1 MHKCLE
7 MSWCWSCKLLSQVL
21 FWGWCRFR
29 MWSSFSTYCAS
40 PNRWSSDT
48 TDIIETAKD
57 DPMRQTEKR
66 QTGAT
71 RIPRRC
77 EYYGVETSECRRRN
91 KQRHTPRHYSQHLVS
106 KRLQHA
112 DIRITTAHQFNRLG
126 QRKAIRLG
134 GTESIEFKPGTGCLE
149 IFTCTKKVTFSFCL
163 FVGLQVFV
171 QWANLWGR
179 ASALTHERGHASPQ
193 IVNSSS

>member
-1 MHKCLE
+1 M
-7 MSWCWSCKLLSQVL
+7 V
-21 FWGWCRFR
+21 FVFY
-29 MWSSFSTYCAS
+29 STYCAS
-40 PNRWSSDT
+40 PNRLSSDT
-48 TDIIETAKD
+48 TDIVETAKD

-106 KRLQHA
+106 KRLQHT

-134 GTESIEFKPGTGCLE
+134 GIESIQFKPGTGCLE

-171 QWANLWGR
+171 QWANL
-179 ASALTHERGHASPQ
+179 
-193 IVNSSS
+193 